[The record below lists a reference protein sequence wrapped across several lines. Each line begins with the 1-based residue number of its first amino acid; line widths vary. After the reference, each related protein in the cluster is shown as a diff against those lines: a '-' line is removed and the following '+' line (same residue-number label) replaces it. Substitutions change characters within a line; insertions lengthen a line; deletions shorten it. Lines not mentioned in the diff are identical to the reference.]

1 AKTLLEGGKT
11 EVTIYEAWDH
21 WKARGGALGLA
32 AGKRILEHFGL
43 SEELAEVSNSSEG
56 YTWQFHAKGSKLSFV
71 NVPGCIA
78 MRTDLQ
84 RVLVDS
90 MPPDV
95 VKLDHKLVDIVEG
108 DHEVLLTFENGVT
121 ASADLVV
128 ASDGIHSFVRQK
140 IFGEDVPHFTGFR
153 VLYSVSSTPYRPDP
167 SISKTHWLEAE
178 GAGYAILEM
187 TAGRGSTRHDLCVLI
202 LRSEEAITDRWD
214 STMVKERFEQ
224 VAQCLDLP
232 VLQAAVRHAELCFD
246 WGVYESPPQKSWI
259 SPRQRI
265 VLLGDAAHATAPFL
279 AQGANMAMHDAYCLG
294 QILLKEEISLSKG
307 LQLYEASRKIYCE
320 GVVAKSSRM
329 GEMHTA
335 TGLRAAFRNYFLSAC
350 VLRNMSTLF
359 RTDPTKHMPWEKHE
373 SLLQRL
379 GRSVSSI
386 CSEKP
391 WVHW

>member
-1 AKTLLEGGKT
+1 MARVAIIGAGIGGLTLAKTLLEGGKT

-32 AGKRILEHFGL
+32 AGKL
-43 SEELAEVSNSSEG
+43 
-56 YTWQFHAKGSKLSFV
+56 
-71 NVPGCIA
+71 
-78 MRTDLQ
+78 
-84 RVLVDS
+84 LVDS

-178 GAGYAILEM
+178 GAGDLDSKPSAVP
-187 TAGRGSTRHDLCVLI
+187 TRHDLCVLI

-232 VLQAAVRHAELCFD
+232 VLQAARTGRSE
-246 WGVYESPPQKSWI
+246 
-259 SPRQRI
+259 
-265 VLLGDAAHATAPFL
+265 
-279 AQGANMAMHDAYCLG
+279 
-294 QILLKEEISLSKG
+294 EEISLSKG